1 MYDRRV
7 YLLFFDSA
15 GPGPYDAR
23 AMTNALTDHALPSA
37 LAARGQ
43 VIETKGKLV
52 DFRRLREVVA
62 ADLAALAPGVRPK
75 EWRHAP
81 IDIRLAFGWA
91 DARRQIPALEGRIS
105 ARIDAVCQRCLEPFE
120 LSLDAQLKL
129 MLLIPGGDA
138 TALEEYEIWETAEET
153 VRPLDIVDEALI
165 MAMPLSV
172 AHEDTGD
179 CGPLVKKLAA
189 KESGRNRP
197 FADLKSRMRDS
208 HR

>member
-1 MYDRRV
+1 
-7 YLLFFDSA
+7 
-15 GPGPYDAR
+15 
-23 AMTNALTDHALPSA
+23 MTNALTDHALPSA

-43 VIETKGKLV
+43 VIETKGKLSDLV
-52 DFRRLREVVA
+52 RLTDVVA
-62 ADLAALAPGVRPK
+62 ADLAALASGVRPK

-91 DARRQIPALEGRIS
+91 DARRQIPALEGQIS
-105 ARIDAVCQRCLEPFE
+105 AKIDAVCQRCLEPFE

-138 TALEEYEIWETAEET
+138 TAFEEYEIWETAEET

-172 AHEDTGD
+172 AHEDSGD
-179 CGPLVKKLAA
+179 CGPLAEKLHA
-189 KESGRNRP
+189 KESGRSRP